1 MLGDAHVYNIHVEPL
16 HEQLQNIP
24 KPFPVCL
31 SSASLLSSLVSGDH
45 HLAWIYWF
53 FSMPNRAIVHAY
65 QMRLYKLI
73 CAYEILIGLVNLW
86 GKASVNPCVEYM
98 HTLTWHIMKFQ
109 LTEILNVLWIFIG
122 SVCKSK
128 L

>member
-1 MLGDAHVYNIHVEPL
+1 VLGDAHVYKNHVEPL
-16 HEQLQNIP
+16 QEQLQNIP

-31 SSASLLSSLVSGDH
+31 SSASLLSSLVSVE
-45 HLAWIYWF
+45 F
-53 FSMPNRAIVHAY
+53 FLCPIVHAY

-109 LTEILNVLWIFIG
+109 LTE
-122 SVCKSK
+122 S
-128 L
+128 